1 MLVNHLQKQ
10 RKNESIKLRG
20 DSKLVEQLVIKY
32 CVINHLILKKIRNR
46 MNINTNLLQWSI
58 TSRSGIKNENMSK
71 KELAKESKTNS

>member
-10 RKNESIKLRG
+10 RKNKNIKLRG

-32 CVINHLILKKIRNR
+32 CVINHLILQKIRNR
-46 MNINTNLLQWSI
+46 ININTNLLQWSI
-58 TSRSGIKNENMSK
+58 TSRSGIKNENMSN

>member
-10 RKNESIKLRG
+10 RKNKNIKLRG

-32 CVINHLILKKIRNR
+32 CVINHLILQKIRNR

-58 TSRSGIKNENMSK
+58 TSRSGIKKENMSN
-71 KELAKESKTNS
+71 KELAQESKTNS

>member
-10 RKNESIKLRG
+10 RKNKNIKLRG

-32 CVINHLILKKIRNR
+32 CVINHLILQKIRNR

-58 TSRSGIKNENMSK
+58 TSRSGIKNENMSN
-71 KELAKESKTNS
+71 KELAQESKTNS

>member
-10 RKNESIKLRG
+10 RKNKNIKLRG

-32 CVINHLILKKIRNR
+32 CVINHLILQKIRNR

-58 TSRSGIKNENMSK
+58 TSRSGIKNENMSN

>member
-58 TSRSGIKNENMSK
+58 TSRSGIKNENMSN

>member
-10 RKNESIKLRG
+10 RKNKNIKLRG

-58 TSRSGIKNENMSK
+58 TSRSGIKNENMSN

>member
-10 RKNESIKLRG
+10 RKNKNIKLRG

-58 TSRSGIKNENMSK
+58 TSRSGIKNENMSN
-71 KELAKESKTNS
+71 KELAQESKTNS

>member
-10 RKNESIKLRG
+10 RKNKSIKLRG
-20 DSKLVEQLVIKY
+20 DSKLVEELVIKY
-32 CVINHLILKKIRNR
+32 CVINHLILQKIRNR

-58 TSRSGIKNENMSK
+58 TSRSGIKNENMSN